1 MDKFSK
7 MSGDSEN
14 VKRAKA
20 AVAHLAK
27 RNATIDD
34 INEEREAE
42 DQMRWD
48 PKPKKFFTD

>member
-7 MSGDSEN
+7 QTGNSEN
-14 VKRAKA
+14 VRRAKA

-27 RNATIDD
+27 RNAEINA

-42 DQMRWD
+42 DQPRWN
-48 PKPKKFFTD
+48 PGPKKFFTD